1 MIRGDRALA
10 EKLAGV
16 IAALERGETL
26 SDAFDAAGVTAN
38 EAARLLAAARE
49 ALRPAGSSKPKA
61 ASAKRG
67 RASGVVAYADGG
79 SRGNPGPAACAAI
92 LTDADGAE
100 LLRRTRRLGVATNN
114 AAEYEAVILALEA
127 ARELGADRLELRL
140 DSELVARQIEG
151 RYKVKHP
158 DLKPLHAR
166 VMALLGAFDAYDVTH
181 VRRAENREAD
191 KLVNRALDGREDDA

>member
-1 MIRGDRALA
+1 MIRRDPALA
-10 EKLAGV
+10 AKLADV
-16 IAALERGETL
+16 LAALERGQTL
-26 SDAFDAAGVTAN
+26 ADAFAAAGVSRA

-49 ALRPAGSSKPKA
+49 LPRPPPSRAAPTSGALRLI
-61 ASAKRG
+61 
-67 RASGVVAYADGG
+67 VHADGG

-92 LTDADGAE
+92 LADAQGAE

-114 AAEYEAVILALEA
+114 AAEYEAVILALDA
-127 ARELGADRLELRL
+127 ARELGASTVELRL

-166 VMALLGAFDAYDVTH
+166 VMALLGAFDSYVVTH
-181 VRRAENREAD
+181 VRRGENREAD
-191 KLVNRALDGREDDA
+191 KLVNHALDGRDEDG